1 MPYDKDGK
9 YFRKPVFNENFKGL
23 KNNKTS
29 ETTSNKPMT
38 PDEIKKER
46 FRKEYE
52 KLKNYKGSE
61 SYQRMMSKNKGSAS
75 RNQSNKE
82 RLEYKKAAVDLA
94 KSNNTGSAETPF
106 DTSATDAF
114 GVGIGFVFD
123 MQEPVGSSTDDN
135 TDLGSSETHVGA

>member
-46 FRKEYE
+46 YRKEYE

-94 KSNNTGSAETPF
+94 KSNRGYGWIVFILLCVLIPPLF
-106 DTSATDAF
+106 PL
-114 GVGIGFVFD
+114 VIIGFLIKIILTFINPKNC
-123 MQEPVGSSTDDN
+123 EK
-135 TDLGSSETHVGA
+135 

>member
-23 KNNKTS
+23 KKKKPS

-38 PDEIKKER
+38 ADEIKKER

-61 SYQRMMSKNKGSAS
+61 SYQRMMSKNKRSTGGD
-75 RNQSNKE
+75 QSKNE
-82 RLEYKKAAVDLA
+82 RLKYKKALEKQKKSSNIFFGFILFFLVIIFPPLLPLA
-94 KSNNTGSAETPF
+94 I
-106 DTSATDAF
+106 
-114 GVGIGFVFD
+114 IGFVLYAID
-123 MQEPVGSSTDDN
+123 AVIKAYN
-135 TDLGSSETHVGA
+135 NRK